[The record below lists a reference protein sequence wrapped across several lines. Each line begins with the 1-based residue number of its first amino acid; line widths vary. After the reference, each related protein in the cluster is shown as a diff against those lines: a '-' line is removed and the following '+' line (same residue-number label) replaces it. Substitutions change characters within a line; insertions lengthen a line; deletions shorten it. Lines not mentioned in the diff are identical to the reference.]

1 MVSQYING
9 YNKMNDFIYW
19 SISLLLSNFAPFLPL
34 FITPPT
40 HFPHRGS
47 SSLGFHPVSTTVN
60 DKPYSSS
67 SVHSP
72 LTYSLN
78 VFDINF
84 SDSSTETGHPWMQLS
99 YLTLL
104 SLNQVMHNLQAKSL
118 SLSLPPSLFLRLTAF
133 CFLIIP
139 ESCVYGTRG
148 FSSHCEN
155 KQETQSGDHSKEK
168 QPGKQCFSADCRAHT
183 FSLRHG
189 RKKEV

>member
-1 MVSQYING
+1 
-9 YNKMNDFIYW
+9 MNDFIYW

-47 SSLGFHPVSTTVN
+47 SSLGFHPVSTTVMIN
-60 DKPYSSS
+60 PTHQ
-67 SVHSP
+67 VQFIHHSP
-72 LTYSLN
+72 
-78 VFDINF
+78 I
-84 SDSSTETGHPWMQLS
+84 PWMSLISTFLTPLLKQVIPGCSCLISLCFLS
-99 YLTLL
+99 IRWCTTYK
-104 SLNQVMHNLQAKSL
+104 QKSL

-168 QPGKQCFSADCRAHT
+168 QPGK
-183 FSLRHG
+183 
-189 RKKEV
+189 